1 MTRKLFENRTLSI
14 LFTGTAVLLLLALM
28 LPLFAAAQEGELPPR
43 GGEPPTATPVPEEP
57 TPEPP
62 TATPEPVA
70 EPAQTAGSRLQLHVH
85 YGPNWQWHLTA
96 WQDLWTEVQWSDG
109 ANWHVVEGWR
119 GQMDSIS
126 QVGGQWVSV
135 REWWVDGKD
144 LGGGPFRWVI
154 YERQGGAAL
163 LTSSPF
169 NLPARGGETM
179 AIPVTVGE

>member
-1 MTRKLFENRTLSI
+1 MTRKLFENRTVSI

-43 GGEPPTATPVPEEP
+43 GGEPPTATPVPPEQ

-62 TATPEPVA
+62 AATPAPVA
-70 EPAQTAGSRLQLHVH
+70 EPAQTGSRLQLHAH
-85 YGPNWQWHLTA
+85 YGPNWQWHLMA
-96 WQDLWTEVQWSDG
+96 WQELWTEVQWSDG

-144 LGGGPFRWVI
+144 LGAGPFRWVI

-163 LTSSPF
+163 LTSNSF
-169 NLPARGGETM
+169 MLPARGGETM
-179 AIPVTVGE
+179 VVPVTIGE

>member
-1 MTRKLFENRTLSI
+1 MTRKLFENRTISI
-14 LFTGTAVLLLLALM
+14 LFMGTAVLLLAALM

-43 GGEPPTATPVPEEP
+43 GGEPPTATPVPQEP
-57 TPEPP
+57 TPAPP

-70 EPAQTAGSRLQLHVH
+70 EPAQTGSRLQLHAH

-96 WQDLWTEVQWSDG
+96 WQELWTEVQWSDG
-109 ANWHVVEGWR
+109 ANWYPVEGWR
-119 GQMDSIS
+119 GQMDNIS

-135 REWWVDGKD
+135 REWWVGGEN
-144 LGGGPFRWVI
+144 LGSGPYRWVI

-169 NLPARGGETM
+169 SLPARGGETM
-179 AIPVTVGE
+179 VISVTVGE